1 MTARLSASRLS
12 PLGRAALE
20 YAARGWRV
28 FPLHGIVRGRCT
40 CARADCPS
48 PGKHPLVR
56 RGHYDATN
64 DELAIRDWW
73 RGWRRANIGLVTGA
87 ESGIAVVDVDLPTAF
102 ASLDRL
108 VAAAPGTTLTGLTG
122 GGGIHLFYA
131 TEDPE
136 LGNSAGRLPGLD
148 GDLPG
153 VDLRANGGY
162 VVVPPSAHRSGGRYV
177 WLDDRRQIAPAP
189 AWLRQP
195 PRATVDLGGV
205 GAARFDGDGTAYGE
219 AVLRSELQE
228 LRAAPVGTR
237 NHRLNRAAFTAAR
250 VVAGGELLEGAA
262 RVSLL
267 DAAIAIGLDEAEAR
281 QTIDSAFSAGV
292 LVPRCA
298 PHRLRP
304 SRD

>member
-1 MTARLSASRLS
+1 MTRLS

-56 RGHYDATN
+56 RGHYDATT
-64 DELAIRDWW
+64 DEVAIGEWW

-87 ESGIAVVDVDLPTAF
+87 ESGIAVIDVDLPTAL
-102 ASLDRL
+102 ASLGRL

-122 GGGIHLFYA
+122 GGGIHLFY
-131 TEDPE
+131 EIDDPE
-136 LGNSAGRLPGLD
+136 LGNSAGRLPGLE

-153 VDLRANGGY
+153 IDLRANGGY
-162 VVVPPSAHRSGGRYV
+162 VVAPPSVHRSGACYE
-177 WLDDRRQIAPAP
+177 WLDDAREIALAP

-195 PRATVDLGGV
+195 ARVTVELKGV
-205 GAARFDGDGTAYGE
+205 GAVRFDGNGTAYGE
-219 AVLRSELQE
+219 AVLQGELQA
-228 LRAAPVGTR
+228 LRTAPIGTR
-237 NHRLNRAAFTAAR
+237 NHSLNRAAFTAAR
-250 VVAGGELLEGAA
+250 VIAGGELLESAA
-262 RVSLL
+262 RASLL
-267 DAAIAIGLDEAEAR
+267 ETALALGLDEAEAR

-298 PHRLRP
+298 PHRLAAT
-304 SRD
+304 